1 MKWLEDEL
9 ELNALHNPG
18 SRRVSGNEKAA
29 VSQRTALSAALGGR
43 VDVGAMSTISGV
55 VNLHFMVDIPLFSMF
70 TNFVCD
76 NTLLFGL
83 YLMELFINCGLYHSF
98 FGGFVFLVGSFD
110 LMPFCLF

>member
-43 VDVGAMSTISGV
+43 VDVGAMSTISGL
-55 VNLHFMVDIPLFSMF
+55 VNLHFMVDIPLLSMF
-70 TNFVCD
+70 TNFLCD
-76 NTLLFGL
+76 NTLFFDL
-83 YLMELFINCGLYHSF
+83 YLVELFIHCGLHRSF
-98 FGGFVFLVGSFD
+98 LGFVFLVGSFD